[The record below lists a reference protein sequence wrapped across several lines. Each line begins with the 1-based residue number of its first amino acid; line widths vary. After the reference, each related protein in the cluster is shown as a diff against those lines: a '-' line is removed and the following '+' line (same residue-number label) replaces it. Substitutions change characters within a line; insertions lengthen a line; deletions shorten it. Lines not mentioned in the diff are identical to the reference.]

1 MNLPSENSF
10 LIRDRMIR
18 SEREMEAMAAAIAP
32 LAIAGD
38 VFALWGGLGCGKTV
52 FARGF
57 IRELTAKDEE
67 IPSPTF
73 TLVQTYSAHRHLR
86 APIYHFDLF
95 RLCTPD
101 EAIELGI
108 EDAFS
113 VGITLIEWPDRIGSY
128 LPDEH
133 LDVILDDNVGA
144 DSRTLSVAGSTSWSK
159 RLKEAHIV

>member
-1 MNLPSENSF
+1 
-10 LIRDRMIR
+10 
-18 SEREMEAMAAAIAP
+18 MEAMAAAIAP
-32 LAIAGD
+32 LAMVGD

-57 IRELTAKDEE
+57 IRKLIAEDAE

-73 TLVQTYSAHRHLR
+73 TLVQTYSAPSHLR
-86 APIYHFDLF
+86 ATIYHFDLF
-95 RLCTPD
+95 RLCTPG

-113 VGITLIEWPDRIGSY
+113 TGITLIEWPDRIGSY
-128 LPDEH
+128 LPAEH
-133 LDVILDDNVGA
+133 LDVILDDDNGA
-144 DSRTLSVAGSTSWSK
+144 DSRTLSVAGSKSWLK